1 MNLFSFFFFFFF
13 FLLRPITFNSHFPRF
28 TPKKLFLICQPCF
41 PLFQLLNSILFFVL
55 STKKKMLFFFLLLLL
70 SYLVSK
76 QFKQT
81 LSKAPMAFQVL
92 SFASSFLFIYFYHW
106 LSLSSYLLWLSS
118 IHNLRITYPWVDV
131 IRNSKVFD
139 DCLLPTT
146 NLKISNKRL
155 CAWTGCLRKDIG
167 KASFYL
173 FWHVSKKFL
182 CFFFLIMNSL
192 FIF

>member
-1 MNLFSFFFFFFF
+1 M
-13 FLLRPITFNSHFPRF
+13 
-28 TPKKLFLICQPCF
+28 
-41 PLFQLLNSILFFVL
+41 FFVL
-55 STKKKMLFFFLLLLL
+55 SKKKKMLFFFLLLLL

-131 IRNSKVFD
+131 IRDSKVFD
-139 DCLLPTT
+139 DCLLLAID
-146 NLKISNKRL
+146 LKISNKRP
-155 CAWTGCLRKDIG
+155 CAWTSCLRKDIG
-167 KASFYL
+167 KASFYFVL
-173 FWHVSKKFL
+173 ACFQKF
-182 CFFFLIMNSL
+182 SL
-192 FIF
+192 FLKKK